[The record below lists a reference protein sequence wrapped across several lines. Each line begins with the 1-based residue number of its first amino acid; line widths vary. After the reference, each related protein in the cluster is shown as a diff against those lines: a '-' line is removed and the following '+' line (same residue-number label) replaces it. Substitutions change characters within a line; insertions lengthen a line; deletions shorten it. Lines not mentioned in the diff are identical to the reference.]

1 MNSLLTVGHDTVDER
16 HVVATILVGDEDAA
30 DYLGPGQRFHLWQ
43 EGEAGYGL
51 VTRRVFTG
59 AYLSEQSR
67 RQFPGRDCGHVGVR
81 CSTTA
86 AVLP

>member
-1 MNSLLTVGHDTVDER
+1 MNSLLTVGHDTVDES

-30 DYLGPGQRFHLWQ
+30 
-43 EGEAGYGL
+43 
-51 VTRRVFTG
+51 
-59 AYLSEQSR
+59 
-67 RQFPGRDCGHVGVR
+67 GVR